1 MESFVVDT
9 NEAFQDV
16 LSCLQDGAPFKHLK
30 DNVYKIGDN
39 SLEFTKEYQDQL
51 DMHDIIYGINK
62 ESNIVNISIDEPAG
76 LVYIF
81 KEIDGVVSYT
91 TKQYKHWV
99 LFQEPINNTLKTLS
113 GSQPYKYIKEYT
125 LDELAAVRKKLY
137 YYKNYTVYNKP
148 ENFMISNGYT
158 YFKDMKNADVSL
170 LSFDI
175 ETTGLDPNTCELLL
189 ITNTFRKNGK
199 YISKTFSL
207 IDYVDEVAM
216 ISTWCAWVKEM
227 DPTILLGHNINMFDI
242 PFINTRWYRG
252 TDTVLPLGR
261 LENRIVI
268 EERPR
273 EFRKDGSQ
281 TYTYHRIN
289 CFGREIVDTFFLSIK
304 ADIARKYES
313 YGLKSIIKQEG
324 LEEAGREFYDASQ
337 IGKNWHIP
345 EERAKIIAYAE
356 ADSRDPIKLFDL
368 MIGPFFYLTP
378 YIPKTFQVMIESAT
392 GSQINALM
400 VRSYL
405 QKDMSVAETSQSV
418 PFEGAISFGNCGV
431 YDNVF
436 KVDVASLYPSIMR
449 HYKVFPKG
457 KDYNNHFPRMLD
469 YFTEER
475 LKNKKLAKDTKD
487 RFYDDLQNA
496 QKVVINSAYGFMGAS
511 GLNYNFPEGAAE
523 TTKYGRDIITKAVEW
538 ATGHTLEHVVKK
550 ITNKGK
556 PNEEKEYEW
565 VIGKKIS
572 EGKGYVISNC
582 DTDSISF
589 TCNKELSNQDRK
601 NILSDLNSN
610 FDSAIR
616 FEDDGYYSRMVI
628 LKTKNYILKTQ
639 EGKIK
644 YKGSS
649 LKSSQKEPA
658 IREMMEKM
666 IGCLISGERQDII
679 GIYNDYIKE
688 THKLTD
694 ISRWAAKKTITKAI
708 LNCANDPTA
717 RLNERKVYEAVKDTA
732 GLQEG
737 NKAYLYPCIK
747 SEQREETL
755 LKNGKLKVKVIK
767 DTGLKIIEQWSND
780 HDSEKLVERVVD
792 TMDIFANVLDREQFI
807 DYTLAQ
813 NKNILTELLKS
824 GINTKGNT

>member
-62 ESNIVNISIDEPAG
+62 ESNIVNISVDEPAG

-125 LDELAAVRKKLY
+125 LDELAAVRKRLY

-148 ENFMISNGYT
+148 ENFMIRNGYT

-207 IDYVDEVAM
+207 IDYVDEVPM

-252 TDTVLPLGR
+252 TDTMLPLGR
-261 LENRIVI
+261 LENRIII

-345 EERAKIIAYAE
+345 EERTKIIAYAE

-368 MIGPFFYLTP
+368 MGASFFYICP
-378 YIPKTFQVMIESAT
+378 VVPKTFQVMIESAT
-392 GSQINALM
+392 GSQINAVL

-405 QKDMSVAETSQSV
+405 QKDKSVAETSSV
-418 PFEGAISFGNCGV
+418 PPFQGAISFGVPNIYRNMV
-431 YDNVF
+431 KIDF
-436 KVDVASLYPSIMR
+436 SALYPSIMR
-449 HYKVFPKG
+449 QYNVYDEKKDPGQHFLKIVEYFAEYRQQYKKQY
-457 KDYNNHFPRMLD
+457 K
-469 YFTEER
+469 E
-475 LKNKKLAKDTKD
+475 TKD
-487 RFYDDLQNA
+487 KYYDDLQNVA
-496 QKVVINSAYGFMGAS
+496 KVIANSCYGFLAAN
-511 GLNYNFPEGAAE
+511 GLNYNSPAKASF
-523 TTKYGRDIITKAVEW
+523 ITEKARELLIFSITW
-538 ATGHTLEHVVKK
+538 ATSKDLDYWIKLF
-550 ITNKGK
+550 
-556 PNEEKEYEW
+556 EEK
-565 VIGKKIS
+565 
-572 EGKGYVISNC
+572 
-582 DTDSISF
+582 
-589 TCNKELSNQDRK
+589 
-601 NILSDLNSN
+601 
-610 FDSAIR
+610 
-616 FEDDGYYSRMVI
+616 
-628 LKTKNYILKTQ
+628 TK
-639 EGKIK
+639 
-644 YKGSS
+644 
-649 LKSSQKEPA
+649 
-658 IREMMEKM
+658 
-666 IGCLISGERQDII
+666 
-679 GIYNDYIKE
+679 
-688 THKLTD
+688 
-694 ISRWAAKKTITKAI
+694 
-708 LNCANDPTA
+708 
-717 RLNERKVYEAVKDTA
+717 
-732 GLQEG
+732 
-737 NKAYLYPCIK
+737 
-747 SEQREETL
+747 
-755 LKNGKLKVKVIK
+755 
-767 DTGLKIIEQWSND
+767 
-780 HDSEKLVERVVD
+780 
-792 TMDIFANVLDREQFI
+792 
-807 DYTLAQ
+807 
-813 NKNILTELLKS
+813 
-824 GINTKGNT
+824 